1 MGCDNVTILIVT
13 NAQGVNVRVGVAAGQ
28 GGARASALLTS
39 GHSLLP
45 STSLYC
51 VMFQLAH
58 SNDIISSQVIL

>member
-1 MGCDNVTILIVT
+1 MTS
-13 NAQGVNVRVGVAAGQ
+13 AQGVNVRVGVAAGQ
-28 GGARASALLTS
+28 GGASALLTS

>member
-13 NAQGVNVRVGVAAGQ
+13 SAQGVNVRVGVAAGQ
-28 GGARASALLTS
+28 GGANALLTS